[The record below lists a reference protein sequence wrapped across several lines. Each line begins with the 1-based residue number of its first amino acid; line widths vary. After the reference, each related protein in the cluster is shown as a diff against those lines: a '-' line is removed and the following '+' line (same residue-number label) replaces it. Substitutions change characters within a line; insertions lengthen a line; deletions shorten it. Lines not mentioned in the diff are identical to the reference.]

1 MQTLI
6 RDTLD
11 VWREAERT
19 LERMPPSSPDHETVA
34 LVALEL
40 REAYQRLTDSSD
52 ASHEIVERSRAMV
65 DEAHA
70 LLRRIHGPADSAT
83 GPGTEAMSPAR
94 AGEAT

>member
-34 LVALEL
+34 LVALRL
-40 REAYQRLTDSSD
+40 RETYQRLTDSSD
-52 ASHEIVERSRAMV
+52 VSDEIVERSRAMV

-70 LLRRIHGPADSAT
+70 LLRGIHGPADSAT
-83 GPGTEAMSPAR
+83 GPGTETMSR
-94 AGEAT
+94 ATAAEAS